1 MKIHV
6 WASCLSTLF
15 SYLFI
20 LALGRVETDKCKP
33 TRCSKHG
40 PTIKFPFRD
49 KHLHPEYCGYPGFD
63 VFCNEKKETVLV
75 LPVSVQVVVE
85 YIDYVHQQ
93 VQLHDPEQCLV
104 NKLPHLNL
112 STSQFH
118 FLKKYYLHNF
128 TLFNC
133 SGSKRYIRYP
143 IPCLDGSR
151 YHSYAVDSEE
161 DMNYDPLTSCTKIHE
176 IPNVPRRVFMKN
188 ALHLEWYEPACGSCE
203 GASKGSL
210 LAGGLATLAMQKS
223 QLAISGHQRI
233 GKITKNPLDT
243 FPAKL
248 ADKFVALSSCLAVTI
263 LASLVLLGISI
274 IAEKHN
280 HMKIEK
286 FLEDQR
292 ALKPT
297 RFTYSDLR
305 RITLK
310 FSEKL
315 GEGGYG
321 IVYKGK
327 LSNEINVAVKVLHN
341 SKGNGEDFVNEVST
355 IGRIHHVN
363 VVRLVGFCADGFRRA
378 LVYEFLPN
386 DSLENFIFQS
396 SGSKK
401 KPQSWQILRDIA
413 LGISKGIEY
422 LHEGCDQQ
430 ILHLDIKPH
439 NILLDQNFNPKICD
453 FGMAKLC
460 AKEQSGVTMTA
471 ARGTMGYIAPEVL
484 LRSLGRVSHK
494 SDVYSFGMLLLEMV
508 GVRKNIEPNVNYGQE
523 FWGQIEG
530 GEDGNIARRLTIVG
544 LWCIQWC
551 PSDRPSM
558 KDVLQM
564 WEADDESLTIP
575 PNPLPANNTN
585 AINPNAGTV
594 PGRRHY
600 EIAELALIQK
610 SESEY
615 LSC

>member
-1 MKIHV
+1 MGIMSV
-6 WASCLSTLF
+6 YFVFIFF
-15 SYLFI
+15 SLFI

-33 TRCSKHG
+33 TRCSKNG
-40 PTIKFPFRD
+40 PKIKFPFRD

-63 VFCNEKKETVLV
+63 VLCNEKKETVLV
-75 LPVSVQVVVE
+75 LPVSVQVVVKR
-85 YIDYVHQQ
+85 INYVSQQ
-93 VQLHDPEQCLV
+93 VDLYDPDQCLA
-104 NKLPHLNL
+104 KMLPHLNL

-203 GASKGSL
+203 AHGKRCNSTRGNQIIQCVNKPNTDNRKGASKGSL

-223 QLAISGHQRI
+223 RLAISGHQRI
-233 GKITKNPLDT
+233 GIITKNPLDT

-248 ADKFVALSSCLAVTI
+248 ADKSVALSSCLAVII

-280 HMKIEK
+280 YMKIEK

-327 LSNEINVAVKVLHN
+327 LSNEINVVVKVLHN

-363 VVRLVGFCADGFRRA
+363 VVRLVGFCADGFKRA
-378 LVYEFLPN
+378 LVYEYLPN
-386 DSLENFIFQS
+386 DSLEKFILQS
-396 SGSKK
+396 SGSMK
-401 KPQSWQILRDIA
+401 KPGSWQILRDIA

-508 GVRKNIEPNVNYGQE
+508 GMRKNIDPNVNYGQD
-523 FWGQIEG
+523 FWAQIEG

-551 PSDRPSM
+551 PADRPSM

-564 WEADDESLTIP
+564 WEADDESLTVP

-585 AINPNAGTV
+585 AINPNA
-594 PGRRHY
+594 
-600 EIAELALIQK
+600 
-610 SESEY
+610 
-615 LSC
+615 